1 MLSNKYHGLISIF
14 LILTLK
20 HLCCSSS
27 EHDGASKRMMIDP
40 KNGHGAGSY
49 HSFDRFMLSFVNSF
63 KARIESNVN
72 EVTSIEERTFFLI
85 LNKLVHIKREMKAH
99 LLENAWYLRR
109 GR

>member
-1 MLSNKYHGLISIF
+1 MISNKYHGLILIF

-27 EHDGASKRMMIDP
+27 EHGGASKKTMVDP
-40 KNGHGAGSY
+40 KNGHGQGSY
-49 HSFDRFMLSFVNSF
+49 DSFDKFMLSFVNSF
-63 KARIESNVN
+63 KARLDSSVD
-72 EVTSIEERTFFLI
+72 EVTPKEERTFFLI
-85 LNKLVHIKREMKAH
+85 LSKLVHIRREMKAH